1 MSKKPAILKSSQAI
15 RSIVFGQQTINVAW
29 ASETNA
35 WRRKLCAPELQ
46 EEFVQVLGKHKEPLP
61 PGTTGVAMKESEHVS
76 DGDPR
81 PHYTAYCLDGAGKT
95 IQVIHLIKDGDE
107 VAEKEE
113 K

>member
-61 PGTTGVAMKESEHVS
+61 PGTTGVAMKSVMKRREACFGLHRLTL
-76 DGDPR
+76 P
-81 PHYTAYCLDGAGKT
+81 
-95 IQVIHLIKDGDE
+95 
-107 VAEKEE
+107 
-113 K
+113 